1 MKKNILFA
9 SGLVLLSS
17 TNSFAIVKESLNHI
31 NNNGNFRIGVGA
43 NYYNIKEK
51 NGEEENKVKPV
62 FTLGYKY
69 NLKNNFFIDANI
81 NFDVAD
87 LTSKALF
94 SEVEYCDYEDML
106 EGECDNP
113 GSYKAKAQ
121 GQDIDLNR
129 LIDLN
134 IGYDFQS
141 GFSIFAGVN
150 FYQIDYSYRNHSWE
164 KVSGSLTTVYRPD
177 HVDGGDETAV
187 GFGIGAIYNIKDTN
201 FSTRLMYNQVSFDG
215 GHLDNGGTQKIDHK
229 QVSLT
234 LNYNFL

>member
-9 SGLVLLSS
+9 SGLLFLSS
-17 TNSFAIVKESLNHI
+17 TNSFAIINETLNHI
-31 NNNGNFRIGVGA
+31 NNNGNFRFGIGV

-94 SEVEYCDYEDML
+94 SELEYCDYEDVL
-106 EGECDNP
+106 EGECDNI

-121 GQDIDLNR
+121 GQYIDINR
-129 LIDLN
+129 LRYLN

-141 GFSIFAGVN
+141 VFSIFAGVN
-150 FYQIDYSYRNHSWE
+150 FYQIDYFYRNHSWE

-177 HVDGGDETAV
+177 HVDSGDETAV
-187 GFGIGAIYNIKDTN
+187 GFGIGAIYNIKDK
-201 FSTRLMYNQVSFDG
+201 SFRPYPFDW
-215 GHLDNGGTQKIDHK
+215 
-229 QVSLT
+229 
-234 LNYNFL
+234 

>member
-9 SGLVLLSS
+9 SGLLILST
-17 TNSFAIVKESLNHI
+17 TNSFAFVKESLNYL
-31 NNNGNFRIGVGA
+31 NNNGNFRIGVGV
-43 NYYNIKEK
+43 NSYEMKEK
-51 NGEEENKVKPV
+51 NGEEEKKVKPV
-62 FTLGYKY
+62 VNFGYKY

-94 SEVEYCDYEDML
+94 SEVEYCDAEDVA
-106 EGECDNP
+106 EGECSAI

-121 GQDIDLNR
+121 GQDIDLRR
-129 LIDLN
+129 LVDVN
-134 IGYDFQS
+134 VGYDFQS
-141 GFSIFAGVN
+141 GFSIFAGIN
-150 FYQIDYSYRNHSWE
+150 FYQIDYSYKNHSYQAID
-164 KVSGSLTTVYRPD
+164 SITVNRPD
-177 HVDGGDETAV
+177 HVDGGDETAI

-229 QVSLT
+229 QISLT

>member
-9 SGLVLLSS
+9 GGLLLLSS
-17 TNSFAIVKESLNHI
+17 TNSFALVNETVSYI
-31 NNNGNFRIGVGA
+31 NNNGNFRFGIGA

-94 SEVEYCDYEDML
+94 SEIEYCDGEDVF
-106 EGECDNP
+106 EGECDAT
-113 GSYKAKAQ
+113 GAYKAKAQ

-141 GFSIFAGVN
+141 GFSVFAGVN
-150 FYQIDYSYRNHSWE
+150 FYQIDYSYKNHSWE
-164 KVSGSLTTVYRPD
+164 KVSGSLTNVYRPD
-177 HVDGGDETAV
+177 HVDGGDEAAI

-201 FSTRLMYNQVSFDG
+201 FSTRLMYNQVSFNG

>member
-1 MKKNILFA
+1 ML
-9 SGLVLLSS
+9 LLSS
-17 TNSFAIVKESLNHI
+17 TNSFALINETVSYI
-31 NNNGNFRIGVGA
+31 NNNGNFRFGIGA

-51 NGEEENKVKPV
+51 SGEKENKVKPV

-94 SEVEYCDYEDML
+94 SEIEYCDAEDVA
-106 EGECDNP
+106 EGECDNT

-141 GFSIFAGVN
+141 GFSVFAGVN
-150 FYQIDYSYRNHSWE
+150 FYQIDYSYKNHSWE
-164 KVSGSLTTVYRPD
+164 KVSGSLTTVNRPD
-177 HVDGGDETAV
+177 HVDGGDEAAI

-201 FSTRLMYNQVSFDG
+201 FSTRLMYNQVSFNG
-215 GHLDNGGTQKIDHK
+215 GRLDNGGTQKIDHK